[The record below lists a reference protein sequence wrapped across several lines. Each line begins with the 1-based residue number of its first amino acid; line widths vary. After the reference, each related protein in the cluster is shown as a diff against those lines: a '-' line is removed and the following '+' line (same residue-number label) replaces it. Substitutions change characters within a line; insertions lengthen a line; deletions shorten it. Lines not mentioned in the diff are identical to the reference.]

1 MLTIKNLNMSL
12 EWHSILEKKSH
23 YFNVLE
29 LQNLKINFLFPFSYK
44 NLPYPLQID
53 QGYRCATET
62 YTLLKI
68 KELFQLKVKI
78 DPNTKKAM
86 CGRIHPCS
94 TDRVAWSSPEAADC
108 IT

>member
-53 QGYRCATET
+53 QG
-62 YTLLKI
+62 
-68 KELFQLKVKI
+68 
-78 DPNTKKAM
+78 
-86 CGRIHPCS
+86 
-94 TDRVAWSSPEAADC
+94 
-108 IT
+108 